1 MIQSDAEG
9 FTQLALAQGGD
20 ERLYVVFSLYPV
32 QDPDRTAT
40 EGRPIFVDVEYVQ
53 IQAPGD
59 RDVIHRPASDRDRQ
73 RFPKQYAAFKAGNAE
88 AVIGT
93 PLAAVPWLTRG
104 QVQELAFFGVKSVEQ
119 LADLADVHAQRF
131 AGIQALK
138 ARAKDFLAAA
148 AGEAPA
154 LKLRAE
160 LAERDNEIAL
170 LKRQLQEQAEAIAE
184 IRKSKKG

>member
-9 FTQLALAQGGD
+9 FTQLALTQSGD
-20 ERLYVVFSLYPV
+20 ERLYVVFTLHPV
-32 QDPDRTAT
+32 QDPERTAA
-40 EGRPIFVDVEYVQ
+40 EGRPIFMDAEYVQ

-59 RDVIHRPASDRDRQ
+59 RDVIHRPATDRDRQ
-73 RFPKQYAAFKAGNAE
+73 RFPKQYAAFKAGTAE

-93 PLAAVPWLTRG
+93 PLSAVPWLTRA
-104 QVQELAFFGVKSVEQ
+104 QVEELGYFGVKSVEQ
-119 LADLADVHAQRF
+119 LAGMADAHAQRF
-131 AGIQALK
+131 TGIQALK

-160 LAERDNEIAL
+160 LAERDNEIAS

-184 IRKSKKG
+184 IKRKKG